1 MTKEP
6 PKTKDGSVTRRARR
20 AVRKDQPVPGRPKNV
35 KSAAAGLIENAL
47 APATRDFGTEFSAA
61 GQTLGHTAA
70 GLVDIATAPFR
81 AVIWGYRQVENK
93 LIPIIIDKINK
104 IPENNRVLPDKNI
117 VGLALEGSKF
127 SLDDSNLSEMF
138 ANLISSASD
147 IRTKG
152 FVHPAFVSIIQGL
165 SADDAKIIDHLGKK
179 YVIGFGDNPSNFPVM
194 NFYIRNPDRLRMTY
208 LRHISELVI
217 SHADLGAH
225 GTARCLENLERLGL
239 VRLQYGTPLAGW
251 RADRA
256 QLLRKDPYLEI
267 LNFEKIKFYANKIT
281 EEGNVFEAEP
291 GFGSFSRFGQEFIS
305 SVIREA

>member
-1 MTKEP
+1 MAKEP

-20 AVRKDQPVPGRPKNV
+20 AVRKEQPVPGRPKDV

-127 SLDDSNLSEMF
+127 SLDDDNLSEMF

-152 FVHPAFVSIIQGL
+152 CVHPAFVSIIQGF
-165 SADDAKIIDHLGKK
+165 SAEDAKIIDHLGKK
-179 YVIGFGDNPSNFPVM
+179 YVIGFGDNPSNFPII
-194 NFYIRNPDRLRMTY
+194 NFYIRNPDRLRMIY

-239 VRLQYGTPLAGW
+239 AGC
-251 RADRA
+251 
-256 QLLRKDPYLEI
+256 
-267 LNFEKIKFYANKIT
+267 
-281 EEGNVFEAEP
+281 
-291 GFGSFSRFGQEFIS
+291 
-305 SVIREA
+305 